1 MKHRVAIRS
10 ITSALPARRVRNQ
23 DALFDAV
30 RPGLPGSWWDF
41 WGIESRP
48 FMDHERESALSMA
61 EAACRSALD
70 LAGLRPTDVDLILI
84 NLSSPLIRE
93 GDARRMFPR
102 LSEELRQRL
111 GAARAVGWDVEM
123 ECLTFM
129 LLLQLAA
136 GFVRSGKHGRVL
148 ICSVETMSEILDFG
162 SKDSTTF
169 GDGAAAAVITT
180 DDIGGDLLSASW
192 GSDAEF
198 YDVATVQWREPVQG
212 GEESVFF
219 TLAPDGRKRMMDF
232 VPKTVPTVVQ
242 AALQQA
248 GLAASDIAQF
258 IFHQP
263 GRVLIESWANGV
275 GRACGSIEGR
285 YPITLRENG
294 CLVSVAIPSTLVHA
308 LEQGL
313 IAPGDHV
320 LLGGLGTGWC
330 YGAQVWRWGNTAFG
344 SVSTTTAAR

>member
-1 MKHRVAIRS
+1 MTHPVAIKS
-10 ITSALPARRVRNQ
+10 ITSALPARRVHNH
-23 DALFDAV
+23 DAVFDAV
-30 RPGLPGSWWDF
+30 RASLPGSWWDF

-48 FMDHERESALSMA
+48 LMDRQRDSAVSMGAAACQSAL
-61 EAACRSALD
+61 E
-70 LAGLRPTDVDLILI
+70 LAGLRATDVDLILV
-84 NLSSPLIRE
+84 NLSSPLIAE

-102 LSEELRQRL
+102 LSEELRQKL
-111 GAARAVGWDVEM
+111 GAANAVSWDVEM

-136 GFVRSGKHGRVL
+136 GFIRSGKYARIL

-162 SKDSTTF
+162 SRDSTTF
-169 GDGAAAAVITT
+169 GDGAAAAVITA
-180 DDIGGDLLSASW
+180 DDIGGDLLAASW

-198 YDVATVQWREPVQG
+198 YDVATVRWRQPAQG
-212 GEESVFF
+212 GEQSVYF

-232 VPKTVPTVVQ
+232 VPKTVPTVVEG
-242 AALQQA
+242 ALRQA

-263 GRVLIESWANGV
+263 GRILIESWANGIS
-275 GRACGSIEGR
+275 RACGDITDR
-285 YPITLRENG
+285 YPITLRHNG

-308 LEQGL
+308 LEHRL

-330 YGAQVWRWGNTAFG
+330 YGAQVWRWGSTAFG
-344 SVSTTTAAR
+344 TVAT

>member
-1 MKHRVAIRS
+1 MKLPVAIQS
-10 ITSALPARRVRNQ
+10 ITSALPARRVHN
-23 DALFDAV
+23 DDVLFDAV
-30 RPGLPGSWWDF
+30 RPNLPGSWWEF
-41 WGIESRP
+41 WGIQSRP
-48 FMDHERESALSMA
+48 FMDRQRESAVSMA
-61 EAACRSALD
+61 AAACRAALD
-70 LAGLRPTDVDLILI
+70 LAQLEAAEIDLILV
-84 NLSSPLIRE
+84 NLSSPLIPEAE
-93 GDARRMFPR
+93 GRRMFPR
-102 LSEELRQRL
+102 LSEQLRQTLR
-111 GAARAVGWDVEM
+111 ADHAVGWDVEM

-136 GFVRSGKHGRVL
+136 GFVRSGKYRRVL

-169 GDGAAAAVITT
+169 GDGAAAAVLTAS
-180 DDIGGDLLSASW
+180 DIGGDLLAASW

-198 YDVATVQWREPVQG
+198 YDVATVRWREPVLG
-212 GEESVFF
+212 GPESVYF
-219 TLAPDGRKRMMDF
+219 TLAPDGRQRMMNF

-242 AALQQA
+242 SALSQA
-248 GLAASDIAQF
+248 GLGARDIAQF

-285 YPITLRENG
+285 YPITLRDNG

-308 LEQGL
+308 LQQGL
-313 IAPGDHV
+313 IKPGDHV

-344 SVSTTTAAR
+344 SVATAAPAL